1 MQALPHATNI
11 IMPVG
16 SREETATSQR
26 YSYQIEK
33 TSGGRYVNVQCTLS
47 GHGVMRW
54 RGRDYT
60 IPPGHAFIFIVP
72 EKFSYSYPPGAKEP
86 WTFAWIELYGPL
98 ARYLATSMRE
108 AHGAVIPLP
117 LGSEVCK
124 QFLHLAA
131 IAQKRRPNPPHDIT
145 FAITTFFLNWQR
157 LLDRPKAG
165 DTDPVA
171 TVMRICQTRFREQ
184 LSLKELAA
192 QAQITR
198 EHLSRLF
205 TKRTGISPARYLCQI
220 RLAAAQEILRMP
232 RATQKEAAFRS
243 GFPSVQA
250 LQRALAAAKAG
261 N

>member
-1 MQALPHATNI
+1 MSTLPHATNI
-11 IMPVG
+11 SMPVG

-26 YSYQIEK
+26 YNYQIEK
-33 TSGGRYVNVQCTLS
+33 NSGGRYVNVQCTLS
-47 GHGVMRW
+47 GHGVLRW
-54 RGRDYT
+54 RGKNYT
-60 IPPGHAFIFIVP
+60 VPPGHAFIFIVP
-72 EKFSYSYPPGAKEP
+72 EDFSYGYPPGAKEP

-98 ARYLATSMRE
+98 AHYLAHSLRE
-108 AHGAVIPLP
+108 AHGPVIPLP
-117 LGSEVCK
+117 LGSELSR

-131 IAQKRRPNPPHDIT
+131 IAQQRRRNPPHDIT
-145 FAITTFFLNWQR
+145 FAITTFFLNWHR
-157 LLDRPKAG
+157 LLDRPNPD

-171 TVMRICQTRFREQ
+171 TVMRICETRFREQ

-192 QAQITR
+192 QAQMSR

-205 TKRTGISPARYLCQI
+205 TKRTGISPARYLCHI
-220 RLAAAQEILRMP
+220 RLAAAQEVLRSS

-250 LQRALAAAKAG
+250 LQRALSAAKAE